1 MPELVSDLYDLN
13 MLYEQ
18 VGYDDTLLKRF
29 IDIFLSTVPDDM
41 TNLADALI
49 ANDMDRVRSAAH
61 KMKSSYGLMGA
72 EWAKDLCFEI
82 ETSAK
87 NRQETE
93 KLPIKFGELSEK
105 FTKMSAMLQYVI

>member
-1 MPELVSDLYDLN
+1 MPELVSNLYDLN

-18 VGYDDTLLKRF
+18 VSYDDSMLKRF

-41 TNLADALI
+41 GNLADALI
-49 ANDMDRVRSAAH
+49 ANDLDRVRSAAH

-82 ETSAK
+82 ETISK
-87 NRQETE
+87 TGIETE
-93 KLPIKFGELSEK
+93 KLPIIFGELSDK
-105 FTKMSAMLQYVI
+105 FTKMVALLQYVI